1 MSLYA
6 SVGDVRMR
14 GLPEPNPLDGEIMAA
29 LYMSKEIIDK
39 WCRQVFIKQ
48 NPADVII
55 DGNGGDRIV
64 FCVKLREIY
73 TLTIDGNSIPM
84 ESVVHYIDSSIGE
97 IGLKDGYRFNRGK
110 KNVVLN
116 CSTGFEAV
124 PFAIGEASAHI
135 TALIL
140 TKQYFAGKPFIIENK
155 AEHLLDYSKTSFDAS
170 DIEGFI
176 EQDTYLLGLL
186 KPYRIKG
193 DGV

>member
-6 SVGDVRMR
+6 SIGDVRTR
-14 GLPEPNPLDGEIMAA
+14 GLPEPSPLDGEITAA
-29 LYMSKEIIDK
+29 LYMSKEIIDR
-39 WCRQVFIKQ
+39 WCQQVFIKQ
-48 NPADVII
+48 NPADVCI

-73 TLTIDGNSIPM
+73 SLTIDGNSIPM
-84 ESVVHYIDSSIGE
+84 DSVIHYLDSSIGE
-97 IGLKDGYRFNRGK
+97 IALKDGYRFNSGK
-110 KNVVLN
+110 QNVVLN
-116 CSTGFEAV
+116 CSTGYETV
-124 PFAIGEASAHI
+124 PLAIGEASAHI
-135 TALIL
+135 AALIL
-140 TKQYFAGKPFIIENK
+140 TKQFIAGKPFINENK
-155 AEHLLDYSKTSFDAS
+155 SERLLDYSKTSFDAS

>member
-6 SVGDVRMR
+6 NVGDVRTR
-14 GLPEPNPLDGEIMAA
+14 GLPEPFPSDDEIGVA
-29 LYMSKEIIDK
+29 LYISKEIIDR

-48 NPADVII
+48 NPADVCI

-73 TLTIDGNSIPM
+73 SLTIDSNAIPM
-84 ESVVHYIDSSIGE
+84 DSVVHYLDSSIGE
-97 IGLKDGYRFNRGK
+97 IGLKDGYRFNLGK
-110 KNVVLN
+110 QNVVLY
-116 CSTGFEAV
+116 CSIGYEHV
-124 PFAIGEASAHI
+124 PLAIGEASAHI

-140 TKQYFAGKPFIIENK
+140 TKQFFAGKPFVNENK
-155 AEHLLDYSKTSFDAS
+155 SEALLDYSKTSFTTS
-170 DIEGFI
+170 EIEGFI
-176 EQDTYLLGLL
+176 EQDTYLVGLL